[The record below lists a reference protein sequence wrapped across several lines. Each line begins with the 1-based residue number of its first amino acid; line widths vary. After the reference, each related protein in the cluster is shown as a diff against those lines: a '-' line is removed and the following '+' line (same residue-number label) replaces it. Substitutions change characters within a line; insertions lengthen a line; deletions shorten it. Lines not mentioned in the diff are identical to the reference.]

1 MDVNGDRLKFT
12 LSTFLLLRT
21 YVKLA
26 SEHLKNRT
34 HTHTMNMG
42 LDVLMAYG
50 VM

>member
-26 SEHLKNRT
+26 SEHLKN
-34 HTHTMNMG
+34 THTMNMG